1 MPKNNFLHILENNN
15 VLPLKEEVPPTKYES
30 TMNKMW
36 NVTFVNEQADIPME
50 PPTAPPPRSAP
61 PPQSAPPVSEPPP
74 PPEPELEDKPYTWL
88 AYIAYKALMLDP
100 AETADSPEYE
110 KLVSKFGDIS
120 NKSDIKSPEQAIEL
134 FEAMYDI
141 IEIRDIVEQ

>member
-1 MPKNNFLHILENNN
+1 MPKNNFLRILENNN
-15 VLPLKEEVPPTKYES
+15 VLPLKEQVPPTKYES

-36 NVTFVNEQADIPME
+36 NVTFVNEQAEPLPDDTPADIP
-50 PPTAPPPRSAP
+50 PA
-61 PPQSAPPVSEPPP
+61 
-74 PPEPELEDKPYTWL
+74 PEPVPEPQQGAVLQDKPYTWL